1 MYIEN
6 KTEKKNIYLQR
17 HKTQNRKMKSQKL
30 GGYPKFVKIITNVD
44 VSSGVILTNRDLI
57 NGEYKLIK
65 TIKKTINK
73 LTKIELYETREFI
86 KIAEQKQ
93 IDFD

>member
-1 MYIEN
+1 
-6 KTEKKNIYLQR
+6 
-17 HKTQNRKMKSQKL
+17 MKSRKL
-30 GGYPKFVKIITNVD
+30 GGNPKFIKIITNVD
-44 VSSGVILTNRDLI
+44 VNSGVMLTNRDLI

-65 TIKKTINK
+65 KIKKTINK